1 MSKFRQYLKKSINN
15 IIAHGDTDIFPFPVE
30 NLLFNDSTPEILNL
44 LENVHS
50 NFKDYINQYPVLHV
64 RTLQAV
70 GYYGF
75 RYGTQIDP
83 LWNAYLLALVISIAD
98 DIEKARISINEKKV
112 FSYRYK
118 YDKKNKY
125 LFDREYNWSKFNQR
139 AVELA
144 EKKSIVLKF
153 DISNFYPSIYHH
165 RIENALRL
173 ATKNQEYVNR
183 ILSLLTKISKGV
195 SYGLPVG
202 GPAARILS
210 ELLLDRV
217 DRLLLTKGIEFCRYA
232 DDYIIFTDSVQEA
245 YGNLIYLSEKL
256 AENEGLA
263 IQKSKTQIMT
273 SKEFLSLSEF
283 GSTNDSKDENIQADN
298 FLKLRL
304 FYDPYSPT
312 ANEDYDELKN
322 ELEKFDIVGMLGKE
336 ITKSRINQALTRRLI
351 NSVKYLSFAQKKAA
365 IFSLFGQQDES
376 KRNLD
381 VLYPVFPSVML
392 LCRAIINDLDHEA
405 KNLVFKD
412 IRELIRSQSYITK
425 VPINL
430 MYAIRILAHDNSVE
444 ADLVL
449 RSVFERDQNN
459 PVLKSEIILA
469 MAQHNSHYWI
479 SDQLKSFSSASLSR
493 WEKRSLI
500 ISSYILGDEGKH
512 WRNKIKKELPE
523 IDKLLMDWFSKR
535 FEKKGWGTLL

>member
-144 EKKSIVLKF
+144 EKKSIVLKC

-376 KRNLD
+376 KSNLD

-430 MYAIRILAHDNSVE
+430 MYAVRILAHDNSVE

>member
-144 EKKSIVLKF
+144 EKKSIVLKC

>member
-30 NLLFNDSTPEILNL
+30 NLLFNDSTQEILNL

-118 YDKKNKY
+118 YDQKNKY

-144 EKKSIVLKF
+144 EKKSIVLKC

-405 KNLVFKD
+405 KDLVFKD

-430 MYAIRILAHDNSVE
+430 MYAVRILAHDNSVE

>member
-64 RTLQAV
+64 RTLQVV

-144 EKKSIVLKF
+144 EKKSIVLKC

-430 MYAIRILAHDNSVE
+430 MYAVRILAHDNSVE

>member
-64 RTLQAV
+64 RTLQVV

-144 EKKSIVLKF
+144 EKKSIVLKC